1 MEAGNIVEYIDRQR
15 IICAAVMEAKQQK
28 LRLLTEGNREVKMSE
43 NRLSHKSK
51 TRINISAGRDR
62 VIEALKD
69 VAEKRKSLADQI
81 DIKELWEVLNTE
93 QEWIDVDT
101 MTDFCFPNN
110 SAGDNESS
118 AVVRAFFNDKLYFK
132 FNVDRFFPNSEEKVE
147 QIETQAREA
156 ERKNRIIE
164 EGGNWLK
171 SILSNNDA
179 PLPEN
184 EIIFNPS
191 GYAAELSEILK
202 SVYVFEKESKHYA
215 LGKEILTKAGITN
228 SDALFQA
235 LVKLKIWDKDE
246 NIEIYQY
253 DIPIS
258 FPNKVNEFTDKM
270 LSDPSYTPTAFFSEN
285 NRKDLTALP
294 LMTIDG
300 QATLDFDDAL
310 SIENKGDHYSLGVH
324 IADVGHFIRKG
335 SAVDQE
341 AFARA
346 SSIYMPDQKIP
357 MLPPNLSEDLCSL
370 KAGEVRPAMSVMIKL
385 STAGDIIDYEIFP
398 SLIRVHHQLTY
409 HEVNLMAEED
419 KNILILQDIAKRFRQ
434 KRLSGGAIQI
444 SLPEINI
451 WLENGELIL
460 NKTNRET
467 PGRMLVS
474 EIMIMANWL
483 MARFL
488 AKHNLPAIYRSQ
500 PDPKARLYKDDEG
513 TLFQNWMQRKQLS
526 RFMLGCEPE
535 RHSGLGLDAYLTATS
550 PIRKY
555 SDLITQRQIRTVFG
569 LEEPYTEEEIERA
582 IQLLDQPMSLVSK
595 MQFRRK
601 KYWLLK
607 YLESRVGE
615 KEEAI
620 VLNRRKSDYTALLTE
635 YMIECP
641 IPGGSGI
648 SLKPEDLIQITIQH
662 VNARKDLLSVFMG

>member
-1 MEAGNIVEYIDRQR
+1 MEPGNIVEYIDRQK

-51 TRINISAGRDR
+51 TRINLSAGRDR
-62 VIEALKD
+62 IIEALKD
-69 VAEKRKSLADQI
+69 VAEKRKFLADKI

-93 QEWIDVDT
+93 QEWIDLDT
-101 MTDFCFPNN
+101 MTDFCFPKNA
-110 SAGDNESS
+110 AGDNESS

-171 SILSNNDA
+171 HALNHHQ
-179 PLPEN
+179 PPCEN
-184 EIIFNPS
+184 EISDPP

-215 LGKEILTKAGITN
+215 LGKEILAKAGITN
-228 SDALFQA
+228 PDTLFEA

-253 DIPIS
+253 DIPVS
-258 FPNKVNEFTDKM
+258 FPDKVNDLTEEMVTDPK
-270 LSDPSYTPTAFFSEN
+270 YAAAAFLSEN
-285 NRKDLTALP
+285 NRKDLSSLP
-294 LMTIDG
+294 LITIDG

-310 SIENKGDHYSLGVH
+310 SIENKGDHYCLGVH
-324 IADVGHFIRKG
+324 IADVGHFIKKG
-335 SAVDQE
+335 DAIDRE
-341 AFARA
+341 ALVRA
-346 SSIYMPDQKIP
+346 SSIYLPDQKIP
-357 MLPPNLSEDLCSL
+357 MLPPEISEGLCSL
-370 KAGEVRPAMSVMIKL
+370 KAGEVRPAVSIMIKL
-385 STAGDIIDYEIFP
+385 STAGDIMSYEIFP
-398 SLIRVHHQLTY
+398 SLIRIHHQLTY
-409 HEVNLMAEED
+409 HEVSMMAEED
-419 KNILILQDIAKRFRQ
+419 SNIILLQDIARRFRQ
-434 KRLSGGAIQI
+434 KRLSEGAIQI
-444 SLPEINI
+444 SLPEISI
-451 WLENGELIL
+451 WLENGELML

-467 PGRMLVS
+467 PSRMLVS

-500 PDPKARLYKDDEG
+500 PEPKARLYKDDEG

-555 SDLITQRQIRTVFG
+555 SDLMTQRQIRTVFG
-569 LEEPYTEEEIERA
+569 LETPYTEDEIERA
-582 IQLLDQPMSLVSK
+582 IQMLEQPMSIVSK
-595 MQFRRK
+595 IQFRRK

-607 YLESRVGE
+607 YLEGRIGE

-620 VLNRRKSDYTALLTE
+620 VLSRRKSDYIALLTE

-641 IPGGSGI
+641 LPAGGI
-648 SLKPEDLIQITIQH
+648 SLKPEDLVQITIQH
-662 VNARKDLLSVFMG
+662 VNARKDMLSVFVG

>member
-1 MEAGNIVEYIDRQR
+1 METGNIVEYIDRQK

-43 NRLSHKSK
+43 NRLLHKSK
-51 TRINISAGRDR
+51 TRINLSIGRDR
-62 VIEALKD
+62 IIEALKD
-69 VAEKRKSLADQI
+69 IAEKRKSLADKI

-93 QEWIDVDT
+93 QEWIDIDT
-101 MTDFCFPNN
+101 MTDFCFPKNA
-110 SAGDNESS
+110 AGDHESS

-156 ERKNRIIE
+156 ERRNRIIE

-171 SILSNNDA
+171 HILNDDKSQS
-179 PLPEN
+179 PEK
-184 EIIFNPS
+184 EMIFKSS
-191 GYAAELSEILK
+191 GYVAELSEILK
-202 SVYVFEKESKHYA
+202 SVCVFDKESKHYA
-215 LGKEILTKAGITN
+215 LGKEILGKAGIN
-228 SDALFQA
+228 SPDMLFEA
-235 LVKLKIWDKDE
+235 LVKMKIWDRDE
-246 NIEIYQY
+246 NIELYQY
-253 DIPIS
+253 DIPVS
-258 FPNKVNEFTDKM
+258 FPDKVNDLAEEMLTDPKYDSPV
-270 LSDPSYTPTAFFSEN
+270 LLTEN
-285 NRKDLTALP
+285 NRRDLSDLP
-294 LMTIDG
+294 LITIDG

-310 SIENKGDHYSLGVH
+310 SIENKGDHYCLGVH
-324 IADVGHFIRKG
+324 IADVGHFIKKG
-335 SAVDQE
+335 DAIDHE

-346 SSIYMPDQKIP
+346 SSIYLPDQKIP

-370 KAGEVRPAMSVMIKL
+370 KAGALRPAVSVMIKL
-385 STAGDIIDYEIFP
+385 NTAGDIMSYEIFP
-398 SLIRVHHQLTY
+398 SLIRIHHQLTY
-409 HEVNLMAEED
+409 HEVNMMAEED
-419 KNILILQDIAKRFRQ
+419 RNMMLLQDIAKRFRQ
-434 KRLSGGAIQI
+434 KRLSEGAIQI
-444 SLPEINI
+444 SLPEISI
-451 WLENGELIL
+451 WLENGEMVL

-467 PGRMLVS
+467 PSRMLVS

-500 PDPKARLYKDDEG
+500 PEPKARLYKDDEG

-555 SDLITQRQIRTVFG
+555 SDLIIQRQIRTVFG
-569 LEEPYTEEEIERA
+569 LEDPYTEEEIERA
-582 IQLLDQPMSLVSK
+582 IQLLEQPMSLVSK
-595 MQFRRK
+595 IQFRRK

-607 YLESRVGE
+607 YLEGRIGE

-620 VLNRRKSDYTALLTE
+620 VLGRRKSDYIALLTE
-635 YMIECP
+635 YMIECLLP
-641 IPGGSGI
+641 ASGGI
-648 SLKPEDLIQITIQH
+648 SLKPEDLVQITIQH